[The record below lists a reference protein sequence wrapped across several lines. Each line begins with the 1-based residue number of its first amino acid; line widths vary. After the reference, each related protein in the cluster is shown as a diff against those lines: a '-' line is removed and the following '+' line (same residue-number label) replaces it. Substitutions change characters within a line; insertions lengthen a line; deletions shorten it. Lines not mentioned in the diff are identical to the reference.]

1 MCNDHYSIICLTSL
15 TLFTILPRAKDY
27 LTTFDRGTL
36 VIRDLRLCG
45 RLAIGHRFLSREVVA
60 ERGGRRSET
69 PISRFPGP
77 GVRQWYRRRFVAR
90 KWEWKWPVGWIRFF
104 DRVSKNARIDVC
116 VCVCL
121 EPRTEPTHDIEN
133 NDPIFSSF
141 FFSLKSPLVQSRNSI
156 GNFLSPAS
164 LSPISVTPPHSPLVH
179 STTLSAFHESGVI
192 TWEESTFDQ
201 SHSF

>member
-36 VIRDLRLCG
+36 AIRDLRLCG
-45 RLAIGHRFLSREVVA
+45 RLAIGHRFLSREVAA

-116 VCVCL
+116 VCVSSRGQSRHTTS
-121 EPRTEPTHDIEN
+121 RTTIRFFPL
-133 NDPIFSSF
+133 F
-141 FFSLKSPLVQSRNSI
+141 FFFKVTAR
-156 GNFLSPAS
+156 
-164 LSPISVTPPHSPLVH
+164 PI
-179 STTLSAFHESGVI
+179 
-192 TWEESTFDQ
+192 
-201 SHSF
+201 

>member
-36 VIRDLRLCG
+36 AIRDLRLCG
-45 RLAIGHRFLSREVVA
+45 RLAIGHRFLSREVAA

-133 NDPIFSSF
+133 DDPIFSSF
-141 FFSLKSPLVQSRNSI
+141 FFFKVTAR
-156 GNFLSPAS
+156 
-164 LSPISVTPPHSPLVH
+164 PI
-179 STTLSAFHESGVI
+179 
-192 TWEESTFDQ
+192 
-201 SHSF
+201 

>member
-36 VIRDLRLCG
+36 AIRDLRLCG
-45 RLAIGHRFLSREVVA
+45 RLAIGHRFLSREVAA

-116 VCVCL
+116 VCF

>member
-45 RLAIGHRFLSREVVA
+45 RLAIGHRFLSREVAA

-116 VCVCL
+116 VCVCVSSRGQSRHTTS
-121 EPRTEPTHDIEN
+121 RTTIRFFPL
-133 NDPIFSSF
+133 F
-141 FFSLKSPLVQSRNSI
+141 FFFKVTAR
-156 GNFLSPAS
+156 
-164 LSPISVTPPHSPLVH
+164 PI
-179 STTLSAFHESGVI
+179 
-192 TWEESTFDQ
+192 
-201 SHSF
+201 